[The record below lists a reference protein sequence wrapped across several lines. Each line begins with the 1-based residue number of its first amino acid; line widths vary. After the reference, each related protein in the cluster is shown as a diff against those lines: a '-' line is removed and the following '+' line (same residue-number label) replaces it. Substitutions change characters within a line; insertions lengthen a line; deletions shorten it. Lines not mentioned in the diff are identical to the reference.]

1 MALRLILIGC
11 LVGLLSS
18 SELWAQRCVSQERLA
33 AYLQQHS
40 DAEAARADLENFI
53 QLQQAVQTRS
63 TMDIPVVFHVVWNTD
78 EENISDEQILSQLEV
93 LNRDFRRTNNS
104 AGLIP
109 SLFQSL
115 AADMELNFCLA
126 RRSPDGASTNGILR
140 RQTSFPFMGDRIANG
155 RKSVCYT
162 AEGGSDAWDTGR
174 YVNVWVARRQFFPAE
189 ASFPGMGAAA
199 EDGIIIS
206 PPFVG
211 TTGSAASNQPY
222 HLGRTLTHEL
232 GHYFNLYHLW
242 GPGQTGSC
250 TQSDEVADTPLQSR
264 SYLGECPTHPQI
276 SCGSAD
282 MFMNFMNYTDDA
294 CMAMFSN
301 GQKNRVWAAIA
312 AARPGLMQAAQA
324 CSPVSVVQAPQQE
337 ALFELLQ
344 NPTGESL
351 LLRTMA
357 PAGQRF
363 HWQLVSMW
371 GAPLRQGTLLIHA
384 GLQSVDVSGLSAG
397 MYVLRIGGE
406 GVLWSG
412 KVAVK

>member
-18 SELWAQRCVSQERLA
+18 SGLWAQRCVSQERLA

-63 TMDIPVVFHVVWNTD
+63 TIDIPVVFHVVWNTA

>member
-11 LVGLLSS
+11 LIGLLSPS
-18 SELWAQRCVSQERLA
+18 GLWAQRCISQERLA
-33 AYLQQHS
+33 AYLQQHP
-40 DAEAARADLENFI
+40 DAETARADLENFI

-242 GPGQTGSC
+242 DRVKPAPAPKAMRWPIRPCNREATSA
-250 TQSDEVADTPLQSR
+250 SAPRILR
-264 SYLGECPTHPQI
+264 S
-276 SCGSAD
+276 
-282 MFMNFMNYTDDA
+282 
-294 CMAMFSN
+294 
-301 GQKNRVWAAIA
+301 VA
-312 AARPGLMQAAQA
+312 AAPICL
-324 CSPVSVVQAPQQE
+324 
-337 ALFELLQ
+337 
-344 NPTGESL
+344 
-351 LLRTMA
+351 
-357 PAGQRF
+357 
-363 HWQLVSMW
+363 
-371 GAPLRQGTLLIHA
+371 
-384 GLQSVDVSGLSAG
+384 
-397 MYVLRIGGE
+397 
-406 GVLWSG
+406 
-412 KVAVK
+412 

>member
-33 AYLQQHS
+33 AYLQQHP
-40 DAEAARADLENFI
+40 DAETARADLENFI

>member
-33 AYLQQHS
+33 AYLQQHP
-40 DAEAARADLENFI
+40 DAETARADLENFI

-412 KVAVK
+412 KVVIE

>member
-11 LVGLLSS
+11 LVWLLSPS
-18 SELWAQRCVSQERLA
+18 GLWAQRCISQERLA
-33 AYLQQHS
+33 AYLQQHP
-40 DAEAARADLENFI
+40 DAETARADLENFI

-63 TMDIPVVFHVVWNTD
+63 PMDIPVVFHVVWNTA

-109 SLFQSL
+109 SLFQPL

-126 RRSPDGASTNGILR
+126 RRSPDGVSTNGILR
-140 RQTSFPFMGDRIANG
+140 RQISFPFMGDRIANG

-282 MFMNFMNYTDDA
+282 MFMNFMNYTEDA

-324 CSPVSVVQAPQQE
+324 CSPVSVVQASQQE
-337 ALFELLQ
+337 SLFELLQ
-344 NPTGESL
+344 NPTRESL

-384 GLQSVDVSGLSAG
+384 GLQSVDVSGLPAG

-412 KVAVK
+412 KVVIE

>member
-11 LVGLLSS
+11 LIGLLSPS
-18 SELWAQRCVSQERLA
+18 GLWAQRCISQERLA
-33 AYLQQHS
+33 AYLQQHP
-40 DAEAARADLENFI
+40 DAETARADLENFI

-312 AARPGLMQAAQA
+312 AARPGLMLAAQA

-412 KVAVK
+412 KVVIE

>member
-11 LVGLLSS
+11 LVGLLSPS
-18 SELWAQRCVSQERLA
+18 GLWAQRCISQERLA
-33 AYLQQHS
+33 AYLEQHP
-40 DAEAARADLENFI
+40 DAETARADLENFI

-63 TMDIPVVFHVVWNTD
+63 TMDIPVVFHVVWNTA

-109 SLFQSL
+109 SLFQPL

-126 RRSPDGASTNGILR
+126 RRSPDGTSTNGILR

-384 GLQSVDVSGLSAG
+384 GLQSVDVSGLPAG

-412 KVAVK
+412 KVVIE

>member
-11 LVGLLSS
+11 LVGLLSPS
-18 SELWAQRCVSQERLA
+18 GLWAQRCISQERLA
-33 AYLQQHS
+33 AYLEQHP
-40 DAEAARADLENFI
+40 DAETARADLENFI

-63 TMDIPVVFHVVWNTD
+63 TMDIPVVFHVVWNTA

-109 SLFQSL
+109 SLFQPL

-126 RRSPDGASTNGILR
+126 RRSPDGTSTNGILR

-324 CSPVSVVQAPQQE
+324 CSPVSVVQASQQE

-384 GLQSVDVSGLSAG
+384 GLQSVDVSGLPAG

-412 KVAVK
+412 KVVIE